1 MDVLCGI
8 AVSVMVFSTSRT
20 CPLADPQVLDLFV
33 LEATVVAKLGARIE
47 LVYFD
52 DSSAN
57 LLADVFQK
65 ALELCKSVLHDFLA
79 VTFLHKLH
87 VEIFETNDRILGAK
101 LLGQLPMV
109 GVASISYA
117 TMEPSKMLLSLVMIV
132 GTQPLA
138 GKLAVRT
145 GDGILG
151 FTEERRSFDIFV
163 RIFSHKHLV
172 LESEIETDAFT
183 CTCFDFRI

>member
-33 LEATVVAKLGARIE
+33 LEAAVVAKLGARIE

-57 LLADVFQK
+57 LLTDVFQK
-65 ALELCKSVLHDFLA
+65 ALELCKSVFHDFLA

-87 VEIFETNDRILGAK
+87 VEVFKTDDRILLAELPCK
-101 LLGQLPMV
+101 IPMV
-109 GVASISYA
+109 GITPVGDTTMKTRKILLGLA
-117 TMEPSKMLLSLVMIV
+117 TVI
-132 GTQPLA
+132 
-138 GKLAVRT
+138 
-145 GDGILG
+145 
-151 FTEERRSFDIFV
+151 
-163 RIFSHKHLV
+163 
-172 LESEIETDAFT
+172 
-183 CTCFDFRI
+183 